1 MPTLMLTLR
10 VKREARNEGSRP
22 TLCWTG
28 MENMQ
33 LSEEHRSKA
42 QEQDEIRDRIS
53 TLRFEG
59 ILVDNSI
66 SKLKLQLDI
75 LNNRK
80 TDIQTEI
87 KNAHSL
93 FE

>member
-1 MPTLMLTLR
+1 
-10 VKREARNEGSRP
+10 
-22 TLCWTG
+22 
-28 MENMQ
+28 MQ